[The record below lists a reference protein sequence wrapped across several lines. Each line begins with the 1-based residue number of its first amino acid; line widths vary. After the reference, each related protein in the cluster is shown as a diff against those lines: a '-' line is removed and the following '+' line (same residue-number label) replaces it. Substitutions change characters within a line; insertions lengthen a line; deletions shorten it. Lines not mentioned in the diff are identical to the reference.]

1 MKRWIRWAARL
12 YPAEWRMR
20 YGAEFD
26 VLLNDATLRWRDLAD
41 VIRGAAI
48 MRMTT
53 FVSYGKMAVLA
64 GIAGAVVAGGVAFA
78 IHDQY
83 VCTASLMLEK
93 SPETTQGQLAEK
105 LRRAALE
112 VLGRDNLVELIT
124 TPRLDLYRQ
133 ERARY
138 PIQQVAEDVF
148 RKHVH
153 VVPYA
158 SSVEPGGQ
166 AFRIFFEYPDRIKAR
181 AVVAELVDEF
191 RQQMARNPGGPTLSI
206 LETPITPEAPVYPNR
221 LAILI
226 LGAIAGMLLGLI
238 SLKIWRRTR
247 TYAVVTLGI
256 PKETKH
262 FVDSQVAAGQY
273 RSVSNYVRELIRA
286 DEQRHK

>member
-53 FVSYGKMAVLA
+53 WMSYWKMAVLA
-64 GIAGAVVAGGVAFA
+64 GIAGAVVAGVAFA

-83 VCTASLMLEK
+83 VCTAALMLNR
-93 SPETTQGQLAEK
+93 STRAQFAETLQ
-105 LRRAALE
+105 RAGLE
-112 VLGRDNLVELIT
+112 VLGRDNLVELISD
-124 TPRLDLYRQ
+124 PRLDLYRQ

-273 RSVSNYVRELIRA
+273 RSVSDYVRELIRA